1 MRNFFKAKVTKAL
14 EKIMESNKAYSVHE
28 SAPQNEGLPVP
39 LLQPS
44 GRGAVYKPGQ

>member
-28 SAPQNEGLPVP
+28 RVPHHEGLPLSLP
-39 LLQPS
+39 QPS
-44 GRGAVYKPGQ
+44 GRVDVYKPGQ